1 MEYLDFSN
9 NQMQSIPIIK
19 DNGMV
24 WNKALSVGIIDI
36 RRNKINF
43 LTTEVLDSFSSHK
56 FVMVDIR
63 ENPFRCDCGTIGV
76 FKYLS
81 TKNMSKFYDYLRSL
95 ECASPLSVRGRKMS
109 SLSISD
115 LNCRKVTI
123 INIPAIALSIVTIA
137 IIISVVLIIYFRNL
151 IKIILFTRLGIR
163 FACNVSNYANEDRYY
178 DAFIA
183 YSEKDVDWVLHS
195 AIPMLE
201 TGETGK
207 TFRLCLHHRD
217 FEIGET
223 ISNNIIKSVEN
234 SHHTILLISNDF
246 LKSEWCMMEFR
257 TALQKS
263 LQDKNRH
270 MILIMKDIVTT
281 DYIDPDLKTCINCHT
296 HLDIRDFLFW
306 DKLKYAMS
314 FRQ

>member
-1 MEYLDFSN
+1 MKELAESLPKSN
-9 NQMQSIPIIK
+9 SPITRAAEC
-19 DNGMV
+19 GP
-24 WNKALSVGIIDI
+24 
-36 RRNKINF
+36 
-43 LTTEVLDSFSSHK
+43 
-56 FVMVDIR
+56 
-63 ENPFRCDCGTIGV
+63 EN
-76 FKYLS
+76 
-81 TKNMSKFYDYLRSL
+81 
-95 ECASPLSVRGRKMS
+95 A
-109 SLSISD
+109 
-115 LNCRKVTI
+115 TI
-123 INIPAIALSIVTIA
+123 IIQRGISIE
-137 IIISVVLIIYFRNL
+137 
-151 IKIILFTRLGIR
+151 IKEDPDEWKQFNSIK
-163 FACNVSNYANEDRYY
+163 FACNVSNYANEDRHY

-201 TGETGK
+201 TEETGK

-246 LKSEWCMMEFR
+246 LTSEWCMMEFR
-257 TALQKS
+257 TALQKI

-281 DYIDPDLKTCINCHT
+281 DNIDPDLKTCINCHT

-306 DKLKYAMS
+306 DKLK
-314 FRQ
+314 